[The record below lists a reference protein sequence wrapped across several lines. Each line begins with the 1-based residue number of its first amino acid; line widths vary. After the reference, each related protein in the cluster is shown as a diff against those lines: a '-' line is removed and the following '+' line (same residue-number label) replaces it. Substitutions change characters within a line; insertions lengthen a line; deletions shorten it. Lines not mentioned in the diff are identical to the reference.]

1 MQTLSRTHHHLHNSF
16 ILLLQKPL
24 FRPEEKSL
32 SSISLSVL
40 RAKTERKRYR
50 KGVSFP
56 SSLPPPEKIKKNRGE
71 RPKKREKTKFF
82 QHRLHGPKFFSLM
95 MMRANKNA
103 PPPLL
108 TNNANVAWTSN
119 SRRNNQTYFIVTAR
133 AEERACG
140 RDVGQTERVFRT
152 ERKREREQI
161 SPFKIFSP
169 SFLLFFGH
177 ESFAPNSG

>member
-1 MQTLSRTHHHLHNSF
+1 MQTLSRTQHLHNSF
-16 ILLLQKPL
+16 LLLQKPL

-32 SSISLSVL
+32 SSISLF
-40 RAKTERKRYR
+40 RGAKTERKRYR

-56 SSLPPPEKIKKNRGE
+56 FSSAEKIKKNRGE
-71 RPKKREKTKFF
+71 HPKKRKTKFF

>member
-1 MQTLSRTHHHLHNSF
+1 MQTLSRTQHLHNSF
-16 ILLLQKPL
+16 LLYFFDRKKRASLQ
-24 FRPEEKSL
+24 SL
-32 SSISLSVL
+32 CFEGKN
-40 RAKTERKRYR
+40 RAKKISKRRIFSLLFSRKD
-50 KGVSFP
+50 
-56 SSLPPPEKIKKNRGE
+56 KKKQRGE
-71 RPKKREKTKFF
+71 RPKKRKTKFF